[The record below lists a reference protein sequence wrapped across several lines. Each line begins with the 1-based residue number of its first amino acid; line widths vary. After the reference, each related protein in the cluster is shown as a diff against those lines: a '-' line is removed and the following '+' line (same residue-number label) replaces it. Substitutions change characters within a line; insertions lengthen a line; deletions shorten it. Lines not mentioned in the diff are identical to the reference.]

1 MLYYLFEVKEIR
13 FGGHNMKKLLFM
25 MGILMISLTLVGC
38 DRSGEES
45 VPPSFGSI
53 TIDNTNPFDGTD
65 LKTYY
70 KGKNDEIAVKIELV
84 NPSNFTINS
93 IKIDGYNYRFY
104 LFTDQSNNSTIYFNM
119 NAKST
124 LMEKIYSVDEIIY
137 QVGANS
143 KIVYVE
149 NNNEFKIHIYKD
161 LPEIEREDYSASR
174 DSISIDFDVV
184 DTDNVIAEGT
194 LIVELFSGETL
205 VEDQELEVGQDTIE
219 FTSLLANHHYEVKV
233 RADYDLDDSFGE
245 STEVL
250 IYSGTFATVANSLP
264 SSIVS
269 NFVVSENSI
278 TFDLTY
284 NDEDDVTS
292 LAGLRVAIFDGNTL
306 YRETE
311 ITGTLSG
318 IRFDDLLNDHEYT
331 LKVLSNYDLG
341 DGHSILTDNVLSL
354 NGFTTLPRII
364 PEPQILNLELEENR
378 VLFDV
383 EISDPLGLI
392 FEDTLVAK
400 LYIDDEL
407 VEEAKMFVNPV
418 SEGHSETL
426 IDFELYNL
434 VSNREFL
441 IEIEASY
448 NLNDGI
454 GIQTDKVIFSR
465 NFTTLINAIPSVN
478 VKDVIV
484 TQGYVTIDLE
494 VFDINDTLKSLLTAT
509 LYENDIVVDSVVFGL
524 DDAELVLD
532 YLVMNTKGYSLEIT
546 ADYDLRDGFPVVN
559 DYILSRWLTFSD
571 IPKAPAAELLNIVE
585 TNDSISLDV
594 RFMDIDETVASGSLF
609 VYLYLN
615 GEEKEVKSLSIGTTS
630 IEFDGITH
638 EGLLSNNEYE
648 IIVTADYNL
657 DKDDDI
663 AFLQVNQVL
672 ISGNILTLEKEIP
685 IAFITNE
692 TEGTEYIA
700 FDINVLD
707 PDLVIEDNSLKA
719 ILYRDGVPVP
729 TSEVLPLD
737 IGENFSVTFGVLL
750 SDKDYKVVVEVKY
763 DLNDGLGLVVEDEFV
778 ETRLIKTNK
787 KFRPILR
794 DDLIIFA
801 DKESI
806 WFDVNIL
813 DDDDVIVGDP
823 LALLFQEGINLPV
836 KTLVL
841 NEGLNSTVTFDIDIL
856 SDQRY
861 TVKIVTDYYLND
873 ETPTVLGAEEGN
885 ELDYDLVTTIEKEM
899 LTAEFIEGSI
909 TYGKTDIIFSVLIT
923 DEDTV
928 ITRNLQAVLYE
939 NDLPVDTV
947 SPVSLDEGLNELE
960 SFTGLDADTV
970 YEIKIETYY
979 DLNDIDGELFVE
991 NLATYE
997 DRTEVLFNPTAVITI
1012 NNTFETVIEYEV
1024 FVTDDDDA
1032 ISLGTLYAVLY
1043 KDGLVVLPKQT
1054 LSVGNNTLLAFD
1066 ELEFGEEYV
1075 IKVEAEY
1082 SLDSGGSV
1090 DDEISAAETVTT
1102 HQIIIITSIVQE
1114 RRQITFTVDTDDVNG
1129 IVEPNTGLELQLFD
1143 LDGLPVGDTVTI
1155 NLTSGVFLVKL
1166 YSDNDY
1172 SVEISA
1178 TYDLSDGNGVV
1189 TEKVYTHEFHS
1200 LPLDM
1205 PTITINRDPYHVED
1219 NDGGFVV
1226 TATSIAFEVDY
1237 GADYDEVIVG
1247 TLVAYIYANG
1257 VADDTSDAIAS
1268 FTLTDGIQKHTF
1280 SGLDT
1285 VNNNYQILIQANAD
1299 WNVTGL
1305 IDDDYVFEEV
1315 TFIEAN

>member
-1 MLYYLFEVKEIR
+1 MR
-13 FGGHNMKKLLFM
+13 KLLIM

-53 TIDNTNPFDGTD
+53 TIDNTNPFDGSE

-124 LMEKIYSVDEIIY
+124 LEEKIYSVDEIIY
-137 QVGANS
+137 QDGANS
-143 KIVYVE
+143 KTVYVE
-149 NNNEFKIHIYKD
+149 NNNEFKIHVYKD
-161 LPEIEREDYSASR
+161 LPEIERENYSVSR
-174 DSISIDFDVV
+174 DSILIDFDVV
-184 DTDNVIAEGT
+184 DTDSVIAEGT

-205 VEDQELEVGQDTIE
+205 VEDQVLEIGQDTIE
-219 FTSLLANHHYEVKV
+219 FTDLLADHHYEVKV

-245 STEVL
+245 NSEVL
-250 IYSGTFATVANSLP
+250 IYSGTFATIANSLP
-264 SSIVS
+264 SAIVS
-269 NFVVSENSI
+269 NLVVSENSI

-292 LAGLRVAIFDGNTL
+292 LAGLSVAIFDGDVL
-306 YRETE
+306 YRETD

-318 IRFDDLLNDHEYT
+318 IRFEDLLNDHEYT
-331 LKVLSNYDLG
+331 LKVLSDYDLG
-341 DGHSILTDNVLSL
+341 DGHSILTDNVLSI

-465 NFTTLINAIPSVN
+465 NFTTLINAIPTIN

-484 TQGYVTIDLE
+484 SQGYVTIDLE
-494 VFDINDTLKSLLTAT
+494 VFDINNTLKSLLTAT
-509 LYENDIVVDSVVFGL
+509 LYEDDIEVDSIVFGL
-524 DDAELVLD
+524 DDTELVLD
-532 YLVMNTKGYSLEIT
+532 YLVNNTKGYSLEIT
-546 ADYDLRDGFPVVN
+546 ADYDLRDGFPVVS

-571 IPKAPAAELLNIVE
+571 IPKAPAAELLDIVE

-594 RFMDIDETVASGSLF
+594 RFMDVDETVVPGSMF

-615 GEEKEVKSLSIGTTS
+615 GEEKEVKPLSIGTTS
-630 IEFDGITH
+630 IEFDGLTH

-657 DKDDDI
+657 DEDDDI
-663 AFLQVNQVL
+663 AFLQEDQVL

-692 TEGTEYIA
+692 TQGTEYIA

-707 PDLVIEDNSLKA
+707 PDLVIEDDSLKA
-719 ILYRDGVPVP
+719 ILYRDGVP
-729 TSEVLPLD
+729 TGDVLPLD
-737 IGENFSVTFGVLL
+737 IGENFSVTFGILV
-750 SDKDYKVVVEVKY
+750 SDKDYRVVVEVKY
-763 DLNDGLGLVVEDEFV
+763 DLNDGLGLVVEDEFI
-778 ETRLIKTNK
+778 ETRLIKTNR
-787 KFRPILR
+787 KFRPNLR
-794 DDLIIFA
+794 DDLTIFA

-806 WFDVNIL
+806 WFDVNVL

-823 LALLFQEGINLPV
+823 LALLFQEGIDLPV
-836 KTLVL
+836 KTLIL
-841 NEGLNSTVTFDIDIL
+841 DEGLNSNVTFDIDIL

-861 TVKIVTDYYLND
+861 TVKIVADYYLND
-873 ETPTVLGAEEGN
+873 ETPTVLGAEDGN
-885 ELDYDLVTTIEKEM
+885 ELDYDSVTTIDKEM
-899 LTAEFIEGSI
+899 LTAEFVEGSI
-909 TYGKTDIIFSVLIT
+909 TYGKTDITFSVFIT

-928 ITRNLQAVLYE
+928 RTHDLQAVLYE
-939 NDLPVDTV
+939 SDVVVGSV
-947 SPVSLDEGLNELE
+947 SPISLDVGLNELE
-960 SFTGLDADTV
+960 TFTGLEADTV

-979 DLNDIDGELFVE
+979 DLNDINGELFVD
-991 NLATYE
+991 NLATHE
-997 DRTEVLFNPTAVITI
+997 DRTEVLFNPTAVVTI

-1024 FVTDDDDA
+1024 FVTDDDES
-1032 ISLGTLYAVLY
+1032 ITPGTLFAVLY
-1043 KDGLVVLPKQT
+1043 KDGSVVLPKQI
-1054 LSVGNNTLLAFD
+1054 LSVGDNTLLSFD

-1090 DDEISAAETVTT
+1090 DGEISTAETVTT
-1102 HQIIIITSIVQE
+1102 HQIILISSIVQE

-1129 IVEPNTGLELQLFD
+1129 IVTSDSLELQLFD

-1155 NLTSGVFLVKL
+1155 NLTSGVFLVQL

-1189 TEKVYTHEFHS
+1189 TEVVYTHDFHS
-1200 LPLDM
+1200 LPLDV
-1205 PTITINRDPYHVED
+1205 PVITINRDPYHVDD
-1219 NDGGFVV
+1219 NPGGFVV
-1226 TATSIAFEVDY
+1226 TPTSIALEVEL
-1237 GADYDEVIVG
+1237 GSDYDEVIQITGG
-1247 TLVAYIYANG
+1247 TNIYVDVNLYEDGNYAVVIDTVQLDISVDTGANTI
-1257 VADDTSDAIAS
+1257 D
-1268 FTLTDGIQKHTF
+1268 FT
-1280 SGLDT
+1280 GLDT
-1285 VNNNYQILIQANAD
+1285 LNHSYQILVEALSDFNTNAD
-1299 WNVTGL
+1299 GYVNH
-1305 IDDDYVFEEV
+1305 VFEEV